1 MSTVLIPASIPVPD
15 MVRRSRV
22 VLMTGGMGCGKSS
35 AAAGFLKLGVPVID
49 ADMVARK
56 IHQDSQHPAM
66 AEIALVLLRLL
77 TDAGRLRRGILRTV
91 LINDIDANR
100 CLRKLLQP
108 YVLQAMWQWTM
119 QQTAAYVIWESALL
133 PDKDDGFVYD
143 SVLLLQADEE
153 KRLQRVRLR
162 NPEWTEA
169 EIWQAFQ
176 MQAQEYARRGQAHD
190 LIVKIINQGS
200 IAELKQEVLQQHLT
214 YMSYWNSQ

>member
-1 MSTVLIPASIPVPD
+1 MSTVFIPASIPVPD

-49 ADMVARK
+49 ADMVTRK
-56 IHQDSQHPAM
+56 IHQDNQHPAM
-66 AEIALVLLRLL
+66 AEIALVLPRLL

-91 LINDIDANR
+91 LVNDSDANR
-100 CLRKLLQP
+100 RLRKLLQP

-133 PDKDDGFVYD
+133 PDEVDGFVYD
-143 SVLLLQADEE
+143 SVLLLQADEGI
-153 KRLQRVRLR
+153 RLQRVRRR

-169 EIWQAFQ
+169 EILQVFN
-176 MQAQEYARRGQAHD
+176 MQAQEHVLRSQAYD
-190 LIVKIINQGS
+190 LIVNQGS
-200 IAELKQEVLQQHLT
+200 IAELEQKVLQQHLIYLAHWGT
-214 YMSYWNSQ
+214 Q